1 MEKRKMVQKI
11 AISISKELD
20 TALSKLSTDR
30 DLPKSRLIEI
40 CLRENPE
47 IEKVIKN
54 YSLKSETLCAIC
66 QEKFM
71 VDDIK
76 IDTPAYGVICKDCWA
91 NKAGAL
97 VTDHPIF

>member
-1 MEKRKMVQKI
+1 MVQKI

-20 TALSKLSTDR
+20 TALSKLSIDR

-47 IEKVIKN
+47 IEKAIKS
-54 YSLKSETLCAIC
+54 YSLKSETSCAIC
-66 QEKFM
+66 HEKF
-71 VDDIK
+71 VADAIK

-97 VTDHPIF
+97 VIDHPIYEA